1 MVIIKHSH
9 KLSSSVIGFLILS
22 LFLSTAMTIVVS
34 GNNIVIQ
41 AVTKEKT
48 TTPFSISTLYP
59 KGNNLLSNDIA
70 SNTSITT
77 NNDIN
82 YVESNNNLSTNI
94 SDVQQGTGNNNSN
107 TNGSSSS
114 YLTYQDHTDGIS
126 LIYPSNWQKI
136 EYPSGAMNYGE
147 GHRIIASFLAPLDP
161 SDQWRSS
168 LNVQISNISDLKS
181 IIPQNASTTMIN
193 LAGHNGSKVE
203 YTNTERMYLN
213 RDLTNSSSIKL
224 KIMQVWTTIGDNTYV
239 LTYNAEAS
247 KYQQYLPI
255 AQKMVS
261 SFKAS

>member
-1 MVIIKHSH
+1 MIIIKDRH
-9 KLSSSVIGFLILS
+9 KLSSNVIRSLIL
-22 LFLSTAMTIVVS
+22 LFFLSTAMIIIVSDNSV
-34 GNNIVIQ
+34 VIQ
-41 AVTKEKT
+41 VDAKEKT
-48 TTPFSISTLYP
+48 TTTAIPTLYP
-59 KGNNLLSNDIA
+59 KGD
-70 SNTSITT
+70 TSITT
-77 NNDIN
+77 NNAIN
-82 YVESNNNLSTNI
+82 YIGSNSNFAPNI
-94 SDVQQGTGNNNSN
+94 SDVQQGTDNGSN
-107 TNGSSSS
+107 TNGSS

-136 EYPSGAMNYGE
+136 EYPSAAMNYGE

-168 LNVQISNISDLKS
+168 LNVQISNISNLKN
-181 IIPQNASTTMIN
+181 IISQNGNATTIN
-193 LAGHNGSKVE
+193 VAGHNGSKVE

-255 AQKMVS
+255 IEKMVS
-261 SFKAS
+261 SFKVS

>member
-1 MVIIKHSH
+1 MVIIKYRH
-9 KLSSSVIGFLILS
+9 KLLSNVIGSLILS
-22 LFLSTAMTIVVS
+22 LFLSTAMIIIVSDNSV
-34 GNNIVIQ
+34 VIQ
-41 AVTKEKT
+41 VDAKEKT
-48 TTPFSISTLYP
+48 TTAFPIPTLYP
-59 KGNNLLSNDIA
+59 KGD
-70 SNTSITT
+70 TSITT
-77 NNDIN
+77 NNAIN
-82 YVESNNNLSTNI
+82 YIGSNSNFAPNI
-94 SDVQQGTGNNNSN
+94 SDVQQGTDNGSN
-107 TNGSSSS
+107 TNGSS

-136 EYPSGAMNYGE
+136 EYPSAAMNYGE

-168 LNVQISNISDLKS
+168 LNVQVSKLADLKN
-181 IIPQNASTTMIN
+181 IIPQNANTTMIN

-224 KIMQVWTTIGDNTYV
+224 KIMQLWTTIGDNTYV

-255 AQKMVS
+255 IEKMVT
-261 SFKAS
+261 SFKVS

>member
-1 MVIIKHSH
+1 MVIIKNRH
-9 KLSSSVIGFLILS
+9 KLSSNVIGSLILS
-22 LFLSTAMTIVVS
+22 FFLSTAMIIVVS
-34 GNNIVIQ
+34 DSSIVMQ
-41 AVTKEKT
+41 ADAKEKT
-48 TTPFSISTLYP
+48 TITPFSIPGLFP
-59 KGNNLLSNDIA
+59 KNNNLLNNDIA

-77 NNDIN
+77 NNSISSI
-82 YVESNNNLSTNI
+82 ESNSNFSPNI
-94 SDVQQGTGNNNSN
+94 SDVQQETDNGNN
-107 TNGSSSS
+107 TNGSS
-114 YLTYQDHTDGIS
+114 YLNYQDNTDGIS
-126 LIYPSNWQKI
+126 LTYPSNWQKI

-203 YTNTERMYLN
+203 YTNTERMYLH
-213 RDLTNSSSIKL
+213 RDLTSSSSIKL
-224 KIMQVWTTIGDNTYV
+224 KIMQVWTSIGDNTYV

-255 AQKMVS
+255 IEKMVS
-261 SFKAS
+261 SFKVS